1 MSPVWTFG
9 DRLARIRK
17 AMKLSQAEIST
28 LIGVSQKTIGRWE
41 NDAHVRDPHDV
52 AIRYERAARE
62 MGLPEYSYDWIMG
75 RSDAGHLQFPN
86 SQEICPTPL
95 AA

>member
-1 MSPVWTFG
+1 MS
-9 DRLARIRK
+9 
-17 AMKLSQAEIST
+17 S

-41 NDAHVRDPHDV
+41 NDEHVGDPHAV
-52 AIRYERAARE
+52 ASAYERAALE
-62 MGLPEYSYDWIMG
+62 LGHAEFSYDWIMG
-75 RSDAGHLQFPN
+75 RADAGCLQLPN